1 MTKVNMLEAKTNL
14 SKLVE
19 AVESGK
25 EPEIILARNGKPV
38 ARIVPI
44 EVPNRIIGIAD
55 GEFGELGEEW
65 FQDFQARDEVI
76 WKEWHKKD
84 FSVPPWEK
92 KNASAPP
99 DPMSGKKTKKKRAA

>member
-19 AVESGK
+19 AVETGK
-25 EPEIILARNGKPV
+25 ESEIILARNGKPV

-55 GEFGELGEEW
+55 GEFGDLSPELLVEWDRENEKMWAEYLSHSIFPEEP
-65 FQDFQARDEVI
+65 AER
-76 WKEWHKKD
+76 
-84 FSVPPWEK
+84 S
-92 KNASAPP
+92 
-99 DPMSGKKTKKKRAA
+99 KKRRRA